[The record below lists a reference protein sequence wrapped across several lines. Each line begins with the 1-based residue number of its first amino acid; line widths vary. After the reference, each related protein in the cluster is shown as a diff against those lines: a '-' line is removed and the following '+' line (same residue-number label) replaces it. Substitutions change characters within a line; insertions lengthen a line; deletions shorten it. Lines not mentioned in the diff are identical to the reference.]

1 MEKVPYMFVIGE
13 NEKTT
18 GTVAVRKRGEGDL
31 GSLSIADIVEKIS
44 TEIREKQ

>member
-1 MEKVPYMFVIGE
+1 MLISKHQFIAYELFL
-13 NEKTT
+13 TC
-18 GTVAVRKRGEGDL
+18 KRGEGDL

>member
-1 MEKVPYMFVIGE
+1 MNINLLL
-13 NEKTT
+13 NELFLTC
-18 GTVAVRKRGEGDL
+18 KRGEGGL